1 MLREPT
7 DQWTQLGASAFNGRE
22 RMPQRGFV
30 DAVAE
35 RELQE
40 PSESILIRLHLLN
53 PGKSFECLPARD
65 VGVENRPPQNL
76 VSVEPAAS
84 TKRLELLDVLVAK
97 TNRDSI
103 LEPLRS
109 PHGSRE

>member
-7 DQWTQLGASAFNGRE
+7 DQWAQLGASAFNGRE

-35 RELQE
+35 RELEQA
-40 PSESILIRLHLLN
+40 SESILIRLHLLN

-76 VSVEPAAS
+76 ISVEAA
-84 TKRLELLDVLVAK
+84 TPRKRIELLYMLVAK
-97 TNRDSI
+97 TNCDSI
-103 LEPLRS
+103 FEALRS
-109 PHGSRE
+109 PHGSIE

>member
-7 DQWTQLGASAFNGRE
+7 NQWAQLGASAFNGRE

-35 RELQE
+35 RELEQA
-40 PSESILIRLHLLN
+40 SESILIRLHLLN

-76 VSVEPAAS
+76 ISVKAAAS
-84 TKRLELLDVLVAK
+84 RERLELLDVLVPK
-97 TNRDSI
+97 TNRYSM

-109 PHGSRE
+109 PHGSIE